1 MMDNGKYEFVKNFLT
16 QKTKTSL
23 VNSEEVFLFK
33 NSNVVMVYINYI
45 EFLMIDAVVQPGNE
59 FWKSKSPI
67 YGWLNS
73 ESNMNSKYIKEI
85 LIGIKMDSKDMSLE
99 FFSIGFFGRGLNS
112 KIYKDLWSSLNSIYG
127 KKNISRAFCK
137 TEFQGTGWVEFSNT
151 SYVEGNP
158 FIYKSE
164 F

>member
-1 MMDNGKYEFVKNFLT
+1 MVDSGKYEFVKNFLT

-33 NSNVVMVYINYI
+33 NSNIVMVYINYI
-45 EFLMIDAVVQPGNE
+45 EFLMIDAIVQPGNE
-59 FWKSKSPI
+59 FWKSNTPI

-73 ESNMNSKYIKEI
+73 ESSVNSNNIKKMH
-85 LIGIKMDSKDMSLE
+85 IGIKMDSKDMSLE
-99 FFSIGFFGRGLNS
+99 FFSIGFFGCELNS
-112 KIYKDLWSSLNSIYG
+112 KQYMDLWSSLNSVYG
-127 KKNISRAFCK
+127 RKNISRAFCK

-151 SYVEGNP
+151 SYAEGNP